1 MKTQYEIDLL
11 TENEINIMT
20 KEKEDVMKTGYS
32 PNYQIKAIGRPAILT
47 HVYNGMDKVAI
58 DDFNHVVQQTRL
70 QILDKDGNASE
81 AIGVL
86 AAVHDCE
93 Y

>member
-1 MKTQYEIDLL
+1 MKTA
-11 TENEINIMT
+11 
-20 KEKEDVMKTGYS
+20 YS
-32 PNYQIKAIGRPAILT
+32 PHYQIKAIGRPAILT
-47 HVYNGMDKVAI
+47 HVYNGMDKVLV
-58 DDFNHVVQQTRL
+58 DDFDHVKQETRL
-70 QILDKDGNASE
+70 QILDKNGDASE